1 MSRTSPRTRTFTG
14 SVFTTC
20 PLTSCIPGSAYQH
33 DRTIINLPPGKY
45 NVYIAADNVTSGE
58 STNEAAPTV
67 VELP

>member
-1 MSRTSPRTRTFTG
+1 
-14 SVFTTC
+14 VFTTC